1 MTSPRRLEVED
12 PLPAP
17 TAEELAAVEAEL
29 GVPLPPEFVAFLAQ
43 ANGGRL
49 DYSFDVP
56 VPGGALPV
64 SFHSLHHTRRP
75 SALRPSPG
83 SMLHELSAE
92 RRTKGVAR
100 ELLPFASDGG
110 ASVVFLDLTPE
121 GSGRVVAYVEGLPGW
136 DGDPHSA
143 FVVLA
148 GSFAAFLERLYRN
161 LEEPRLHGE

>member
-1 MTSPRRLEVED
+1 MTPLRRLEVED
-12 PLPAP
+12 PLPPP
-17 TAEELAAVEAEL
+17 TPEELAAIETEL
-29 GVPLPPEFVAFLAQ
+29 GAPLPAEFVAFLAL

-56 VPGGALPV
+56 TPGGEVPV

-83 SMLHELSAE
+83 SMLHEIAVE

-121 GSGRVVAYVEGLPGW
+121 GNGRVLAWVEGLPGW
-136 DGDPHSA
+136 DGDPRSA
-143 FVVLA
+143 SVVLA
-148 GSFAAFLERLYRN
+148 ADFAAFVERLYLN